1 MTGLST
7 GSSRHRQHPQQCIFQ
22 RGDLIGLTVTP
33 NDGIDDGPSVSSS
46 LTIAN
51 SPPTAPTVELTPE
64 DPVEGLDDLLCSVL
78 IDSTDEDNDPVTYTY
93 SWTLD
98 GQSTSHTTDTIS
110 ATLTL
115 AGDTWACTVT
125 PNDGIDDGQP
135 TSETVTIRSDCSSLE
150 LDGADDGLIIAEQ
163 DNCLG

>member
-1 MTGLST
+1 MTLSHDWTVNGVTQGT
-7 GSSRHRQHPQQCIFQ
+7 GSTLSNAFFQ

-98 GQSTSHTTDTIS
+98 GQSTS
-110 ATLTL
+110 
-115 AGDTWACTVT
+115 T
-125 PNDGIDDGQP
+125 PQTPFQP
-135 TSETVTIRSDCSSLE
+135 H
-150 LDGADDGLIIAEQ
+150 
-163 DNCLG
+163 